1 MLPASR
7 FLLPAAFNAAS
18 PRLAINGPGRGLVLV
33 ATHRPVPVDSPT
45 PGEAQDS
52 GFRRVGRARSRE
64 GRGGPDDRPRPG
76 GRGGLPAKC
85 GMTAGLGRGGGTAAK
100 GDQAAGNGDGAPGGE
115 GPGAQGSAAGV
126 LADRMA
132 AALVHREPGW
142 KLPRRSALARRFNV
156 SVAEIDVA
164 VEELSRRSL
173 LRKLP
178 DGQLYRASPAEYQ
191 IAIEGVAGL
200 STSVDPMGSAIV
212 CQAKHVSRR
221 PAPQDICWA
230 LGLAPGTQVR
240 VIRCLWTSGGS
251 PVAMSTAYLP
261 QAPGC
266 GEPAASQVSRGAG
279 RGRRIRLG
287 SRVRR
292 GTVHAPRRAC
302 RARWGGRSGRC
313 ACQCPG
319 GTPGRAERGAVRAA
333 AVDRPRPAPCPR
345 AVGDHGDH
353 KVRRVVG
360 RRWP

>member
-1 MLPASR
+1 
-7 FLLPAAFNAAS
+7 
-18 PRLAINGPGRGLVLV
+18 
-33 ATHRPVPVDSPT
+33 
-45 PGEAQDS
+45 
-52 GFRRVGRARSRE
+52 
-64 GRGGPDDRPRPG
+64 
-76 GRGGLPAKC
+76 
-85 GMTAGLGRGGGTAAK
+85 MTAGLERGGGTAAK
-100 GDQAAGNGDGAPGGE
+100 GDQAAGNGYGAPGGE

-200 STSVDPMGSAIV
+200 STTVDPMGSAIV

-261 QAPGC
+261 QASGSR
-266 GEPAASQVSRGAG
+266 EPAASQVSAARDEDGESGWVPAFDEVLSTPPAGPAGPAGEDGQDGAPANVPAG
-279 RGRRIRLG
+279 RPAALNVELCAPQPSIARGLRLAPGQSAITVTIRFDESSVPVAL
-287 SRVRR
+287 
-292 GTVHAPRRAC
+292 TV
-302 RARWGGRSGRC
+302 
-313 ACQCPG
+313 
-319 GTPGRAERGAVRAA
+319 VML
-333 AVDRPRPAPCPR
+333 RPDFFKVSVETASPPAT
-345 AVGDHGDH
+345 
-353 KVRRVVG
+353 
-360 RRWP
+360 